1 MCMPAESPSILIV
14 DDEEAALT
22 ICKHLLQKMGY
33 NVLGAK
39 NSGDAYQIAK
49 KNRGTIAVAILDYS
63 LPSIENE
70 SVPKRLSEIDPALK
84 IMLTS
89 GYCEFGTIS
98 DLVQES
104 DYEFIQKPFNRAQL
118 DEKLKTILS

>member
-1 MCMPAESPSILIV
+1 M
-14 DDEEAALT
+14 
-22 ICKHLLQKMGY
+22 
-33 NVLGAK
+33 
-39 NSGDAYQIAK
+39 
-49 KNRGTIAVAILDYS
+49 
-63 LPSIENE
+63 ENE